1 MKKVLFIDRDST
13 ILAEPA
19 NGMADTVEDFQFLP
33 GAITALSGIAKQTD
47 FELVMVTNQD
57 GLGTEMFPEKI
68 FWPSHN
74 KMLQI
79 LANEG
84 VIFTE
89 VFIDRSM
96 PEENRPTRKPG
107 TAMLTKY
114 LSQGIDIEASYVIG
128 DRVTD
133 IQLAK
138 NLGCKAIFLNSEKH
152 PGAAFCT
159 NNWHEVHRFLTKLS
173 RTASVVRN
181 TKETRVS
188 VELNLDGT
196 GSNEISTGIGFF
208 DHMLEQIARHAEIDL
223 IIRAE
228 GDLHVDTHHT
238 IEDVAIALGECLS
251 EALGS
256 KRGIERYGFLLPM
269 DDSLAQ
275 TAIDFSGR
283 PWLVWNVSFKHDM
296 TGGIPSEMF
305 FHFFK
310 SLSDSARCNLNIK
323 AEGENDHHL
332 IEAVFKSF
340 ARALKMA
347 VRRSG
352 SFNLPSTKGVL

>member
-19 NGMADTVEDFQFLP
+19 NGLADSVEDFQFLP
-33 GAITALSGIAKQTD
+33 GAITALSGIARHTD

-57 GLGTEMFPEKI
+57 GLGTAMFPEEM

-79 LANEG
+79 LKNEG
-84 VIFTE
+84 VVFAE
-89 VFIDRSM
+89 VFIDRTM
-96 PEENRPTRKPG
+96 PEENMPTRKPG

-114 LSQGIDIEASYVIG
+114 LAQGIDLEASYVIG

-138 NLGCKAIFLNSEKH
+138 NLGCKAIFFSDKNH
-152 PGAAFCT
+152 PDAFFCSSDW
-159 NNWHEVHRFLTKLS
+159 NEIYRSLTTLP
-173 RTASVVRN
+173 RTASVQRDTRE
-181 TKETRVS
+181 TKVYA
-188 VELNLDGT
+188 ELNLDGT
-196 GSNEISTGIGFF
+196 GKNEISTGIGFF

-223 IIRAE
+223 KIRAE
-228 GDLHVDTHHT
+228 GDLNVDVHHT
-238 IEDVAIALGECLS
+238 IEDVAIVLGECLS
-251 EALGS
+251 DALGS

-283 PWLVWNVSFKHDM
+283 PWLVWNVSFRHDM

-310 SLSDSARCNLNIK
+310 SLSDTAKFNLNIK
-323 AEGENDHHL
+323 AEGDNDHHL

-340 ARALKMA
+340 AKALKMA
-347 VRRSG
+347 VRKSG
-352 SFNLPSTKGVL
+352 SFNLPSTKGIL

>member
-19 NGMADTVEDFQFLP
+19 NGMADAVEDFQFLP
-33 GAITALSGIAKQTD
+33 GAITALSGIARQTD

-57 GLGTEMFPEKI
+57 GLGTEMFPEEM

-114 LSQGIDIEASYVIG
+114 LSQGIDLEASYVIG

-138 NLGCKAIFLNSEKH
+138 NLGCKAIFFNSEKH

-159 NNWHEVHRFLTKLS
+159 NNWHEVHRFLTTLS
-173 RTASVVRN
+173 RTASVGRN
-181 TKETRVS
+181 TKETRIY

-251 EALGS
+251 DALGS

-347 VRRSG
+347 VGRSG

>member
-19 NGMADTVEDFQFLP
+19 NGLADTVEDFQFLP
-33 GAITALSGIAKQTD
+33 GAVTALSGIARQTD

-57 GLGTEMFPEKI
+57 GLGTEMFPEEM

-79 LANEG
+79 LKNEG
-84 VIFTE
+84 VVFAE

-96 PEENRPTRKPG
+96 PEDNKPTRKPG
-107 TAMLTKY
+107 TAMLTRY
-114 LSQGIDIEASYVIG
+114 LSQGIDLGASYVIG

-133 IQLAK
+133 IQFAD
-138 NLGCKAIFLNSEKH
+138 NLGCKAIFFSETKH

-159 NNWHEVHRFLTKLS
+159 NDWNEVYRFLTTLS
-173 RTASVVRN
+173 RMASVQRN
-181 TKETRVS
+181 TGETKVH

-196 GSNEISTGIGFF
+196 GKNEISTGIGFF

-223 IIRAE
+223 KIKAE
-228 GDLHVDTHHT
+228 GDLHVDVHHT
-238 IEDVAIALGECLS
+238 IEDTAIALGECIS
-251 EALGS
+251 KALGS

-275 TAIDFSGR
+275 TAIDLSGR
-283 PWLVWNVSFKHDM
+283 PWLVWNVSFRHGT

-310 SLSDSARCNLNIK
+310 SFSDNAKCNLNIR
-323 AEGENDHHL
+323 AEGENDHHM

-340 ARALKMA
+340 AKALKMA
-347 VRRSG
+347 VGKYG
-352 SFNLPSTKGVL
+352 SCNLPSTKGIL